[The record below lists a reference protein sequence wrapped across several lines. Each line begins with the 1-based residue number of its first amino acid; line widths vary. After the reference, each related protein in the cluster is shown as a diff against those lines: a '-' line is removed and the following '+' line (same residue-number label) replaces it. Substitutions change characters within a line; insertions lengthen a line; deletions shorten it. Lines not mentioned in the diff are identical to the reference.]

1 MKERKKK
8 KKVWLWVIL
17 SIFFVLLV
25 IFCGIFLVYSLIGGS
40 VGYIPTGESIA
51 LIRIE
56 GVISDSQSS
65 SLLYGEGTE
74 PEKIIHQLH
83 KAEED
88 PNIKAIIFRINS
100 PGGTA
105 AASQEIYREIMRIK
119 KPIISSVGDICASGA
134 YYIASATD
142 WIVANEASSVGSIG
156 VIMQFPNYQGLYE
169 KLGIKTETFT
179 KGKYKDLGSPARGLT
194 DEEKRL
200 IDKELEVVYQQF
212 IRDVAKGRDMTEKNV
227 EELATGFVFVGSE
240 SFNLKLID
248 ELGNYQDA
256 INKAVELGQIKG
268 KPTIIDF
275 KRPTFFDTFLFNI
288 ISGLKNMILS
298 DIYFNSQFQ
307 FEEPII
313 K

>member
-1 MKERKKK
+1 MEEKKKK

-17 SIFFVLLV
+17 SVLFVLLV
-25 IFCGIFLVYSLIGGS
+25 IFWGIFLIYSLIRGGT
-40 VGYIPTGESIA
+40 GYVPTRESIA

-56 GVISDSQSS
+56 GVISDSESS
-65 SLLYGEGTE
+65 SLLYGLGTE

-83 KAEED
+83 RAEED

-105 AASQEIYREIMRIK
+105 AASQEIYREIVRIK

-256 INKAVELGQIKG
+256 INKAVEFGQIKG

-288 ISGLKNMILS
+288 ISGLKKLILS

>member
-1 MKERKKK
+1 MKEKKK
-8 KKVWLWVIL
+8 KRRTWLWIIL
-17 SIFFVLLV
+17 SVFFVLLV
-25 IFCGIFLVYSLIGGS
+25 IFCGIFLIYSFIRGGI
-40 VGYIPTGESIA
+40 GYISTGESIA

-56 GVISDSQSS
+56 GMISDSEGS
-65 SLLYGEGTE
+65 SLLYGLGTE
-74 PEKIIHQLH
+74 PEKIINQLH
-83 KAEED
+83 RAEED

-105 AASQEIYREIMRIK
+105 AASQEIYREIMRMK

-142 WIVANEASSVGSIG
+142 WIVANESSSVGSIG

-179 KGKYKDLGSPARGLT
+179 KGKYKDLGSPTRELT

-212 IRDVAKGRDMTEKNV
+212 IRDVAKGRDMTEKSV
-227 EELATGFVFVGSE
+227 EDLATGFVFVGSE
-240 SFNLKLID
+240 SLNLKLID

-256 INKAVELGQIKG
+256 INKAIEFGKIEG

-288 ISGLKNMILS
+288 ISSFKKLILS